1 MSRIW
6 IFCPLSYNS
15 QVAFVM
21 AVEGE
26 AHARDF
32 VTDDILVAYMSFLD

>member
-6 IFCPLSYNS
+6 IFCPLSYNNP
-15 QVAFVM
+15 VAFVM